1 MSQKDTEAVRKKKKK
16 SGSSG
21 KKSAVKSKKSTQDKK
36 RTRAPEKTAVK
47 LTKAEKLKKRRRRT
61 IARIVRRVLLSLF
74 TLIALVV
81 FGAYELLGEIFKG
94 PSQTAGDILTISL
107 LESSAGKF
115 VPYLYYSADEV
126 ENIKNRNRLIES
138 EEETNTSLIVIET
151 PEPVKEGET
160 PAPAEDDI
168 TVETVTGATY
178 KGWMLIVKDPS
189 RVKVGVSSD
198 NFSEG
203 RGGMHIDE
211 IAEKYGAVA
220 AINGGA
226 FADSGGTGNGGMPSG
241 LTISDGKICNSQG
254 GSEHTTV
261 GFDSNNILVVG
272 KFTKAKA
279 KEMGLRDAVSF
290 GPALVVNGEPSKF
303 EGVSSGLNPRTAIG
317 QRADGAVLM
326 LVIDGRQVNSLGASM
341 ADLVDVMVRYGA
353 VNACNLDGGSS
364 SNMVYEGEILNDGV
378 AVTGSRR
385 IPTTFVVQ

>member
-1 MSQKDTEAVRKKKKK
+1 MSRKDTEAVEKKKKK

-21 KKSAVKSKKSTQDKK
+21 KSAAKSKKSTQDKK
-36 RTRAPEKTAVK
+36 RTRAPEKAAVK

-94 PSQTAGDILTISL
+94 PSQTAGDILTVSL

-211 IAEKYGAVA
+211 IAEKYNAVA

-241 LTISDGKICNSQG
+241 HSATVTALAVTSGIEYGCGSPVFAVCVILAIIVMHDAMGVRWQAGQHARTIHELLLKRSDTPPEELLEELLG
-254 GSEHTTV
+254 HTPLQV
-261 GFDSNNILVVG
+261 AAGARLG
-272 KFTKAKA
+272 
-279 KEMGLRDAVSF
+279 
-290 GPALVVNGEPSKF
+290 ALV
-303 EGVSSGLNPRTAIG
+303 AI
-317 QRADGAVLM
+317 LYT
-326 LVIDGRQVNSLGASM
+326 SL
-341 ADLVDVMVRYGA
+341 
-353 VNACNLDGGSS
+353 
-364 SNMVYEGEILNDGV
+364 
-378 AVTGSRR
+378 
-385 IPTTFVVQ
+385 

>member
-16 SGSSG
+16 SSSSG

-36 RTRAPEKTAVK
+36 RTRASEKTAVK

-198 NFSEG
+198 SFSEG
-203 RGGMHIDE
+203 RGGMHID
-211 IAEKYGAVA
+211 
-220 AINGGA
+220 
-226 FADSGGTGNGGMPSG
+226 
-241 LTISDGKICNSQG
+241 
-254 GSEHTTV
+254 
-261 GFDSNNILVVG
+261 
-272 KFTKAKA
+272 
-279 KEMGLRDAVSF
+279 
-290 GPALVVNGEPSKF
+290 
-303 EGVSSGLNPRTAIG
+303 
-317 QRADGAVLM
+317 
-326 LVIDGRQVNSLGASM
+326 
-341 ADLVDVMVRYGA
+341 
-353 VNACNLDGGSS
+353 
-364 SNMVYEGEILNDGV
+364 
-378 AVTGSRR
+378 
-385 IPTTFVVQ
+385 

>member
-1 MSQKDTEAVRKKKKK
+1 MSQKDTEAVRKKKK

-36 RTRAPEKTAVK
+36 RTRASEKTAVK

-160 PAPAEDDI
+160 PAPKEDDI

-226 FADSGGTGNGGMPSG
+226 FADNGGTGNGGMPSG
-241 LTISDGKICNSQG
+241 LTIADGKICNSQG
-254 GSEHTTV
+254 GAEHTTV

-272 KFTKAKA
+272 KFTKA

>member
-36 RTRAPEKTAVK
+36 RTRASEKTAVK

-203 RGGMHIDE
+203 RGGMPIDE

-290 GPALVVNGEPSKF
+290 GPALVVNGQPSKF
-303 EGVSSGLNPRTAIG
+303 AGVSSGLHPRTPIG
-317 QRADGAVLM
+317 HR
-326 LVIDGRQVNSLGASM
+326 
-341 ADLVDVMVRYGA
+341 
-353 VNACNLDGGSS
+353 
-364 SNMVYEGEILNDGV
+364 
-378 AVTGSRR
+378 
-385 IPTTFVVQ
+385 